1 MAAAAPKR
9 AASFS
14 SPISLPVF
22 REGGGA
28 APARRHGVGIA
39 YGAAVASPS
48 PQSKS
53 AVADFDR
60 FIEWPKPAYTRFRLG
75 EGRGGGSGG
84 CGNAMPPLTT
94 PTPDPSPQG
103 GGEEFAAPPR
113 REAADAP
120 APRLAASSPASKPRK
135 LASADFPARIAPSNA
150 PAGIGSRP
158 DAAMAPN
165 ITALIMASAPLAT
178 TSMSNSTCTLAFFT
192 TDAINFAAS
201 KRPSPIAIFSAMPWE
216 RWVLAIIRVR

>member
-39 YGAAVASPS
+39 YGASVASPS

-53 AVADFDR
+53 AVADFDC

-113 REAADAP
+113 R
-120 APRLAASSPASKPRK
+120 K
-135 LASADFPARIAPSNA
+135 LTPMGRP
-150 PAGIGSRP
+150 PSRP
-158 DAAMAPN
+158 
-165 ITALIMASAPLAT
+165 LQ
-178 TSMSNSTCTLAFFT
+178 
-192 TDAINFAAS
+192 
-201 KRPSPIAIFSAMPWE
+201 E
-216 RWVLAIIRVR
+216 R